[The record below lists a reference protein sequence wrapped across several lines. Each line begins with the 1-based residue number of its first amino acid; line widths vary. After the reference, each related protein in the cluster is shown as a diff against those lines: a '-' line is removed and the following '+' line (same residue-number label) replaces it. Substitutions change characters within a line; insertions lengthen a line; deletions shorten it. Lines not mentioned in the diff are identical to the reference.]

1 MQNRYAR
8 QIGLSGFCE
17 ESVVKLKNTK
27 IVVIGAGGV
36 GSAALPLLAGAGVGK
51 IVVADG
57 DVVSVSNLHRQTFYT
72 ESGVAKSKARLA
84 AMRLNEINSEIS
96 ATFVEKYFYDE
107 ASVEEIVRGADLCID
122 ATDNFR
128 SRILISE
135 VCLKCAVPEILS
147 SAGGYLSQLYMLG
160 GGISFGFIVGDV
172 NAKYEGSMGLPIFG
186 PAAHLSGVWGA
197 GTAIRVAVGA
207 QKFEP
212 GTIQSFDFSS
222 GKFLK
227 FKI

>member
-8 QIGLSGFCE
+8 QTGLSGFGE
-17 ESVVKLKNTK
+17 ESSAKLKNTK
-27 IVVIGAGGV
+27 IVVVGAGGV

-51 IVVADG
+51 ITVVDG
-57 DVVSVSNLHRQTFYT
+57 DTVSLSNLHRQTLYT
-72 ESGVAKSKARLA
+72 EAQIGMGKARIA
-84 AMRLNEINSEIS
+84 ARRLNDINSEIDTVFIEGYLDNEDS
-96 ATFVEKYFYDE
+96 LKKVIY
-107 ASVEEIVRGADLCID
+107 GADLCID

-135 VCLKCAVPEILS
+135 VCLKCKVPEILS

-160 GGISFGFIVGDV
+160 DNISFASIVGDES
-172 NAKYEGSMGLPIFG
+172 ARYEGSMGLPIFG

-197 GTAIRVAVGA
+197 GTAIRISVGI
-207 QKFEP
+207 QNFEP
-212 GTIQSFDFSS
+212 GTIQSYDFSTCRFS
-222 GKFLK
+222 R